1 MGRNGAVELSGRAG
15 VDPEESEW
23 TDPLD
28 VLDVLG
34 HRYPFL
40 LVDRL
45 RVVEAGR
52 RAVGLKR
59 VTGGDWWSEAG
70 DFGMWEMPATLVV
83 EALAQTSAAVLIGLL
98 NDSSGAVGYFASA
111 DRVRFRSLPRV
122 GDTLILTVELVW
134 YRRGVARLR
143 GIASVDGRL
152 AVSANFTT
160 VVRGR
165 AA

>member
-1 MGRNGAVELSGRAG
+1 MGRNGAVALSNRED
-15 VDPEESEW
+15 VSREESEW

-45 RVVEAGR
+45 RVVEPGR
-52 RAVGLKR
+52 RALGLKR

-98 NDSSGAVGYFASA
+98 ND
-111 DRVRFRSLPRV
+111 
-122 GDTLILTVELVW
+122 
-134 YRRGVARLR
+134 
-143 GIASVDGRL
+143 
-152 AVSANFTT
+152 
-160 VVRGR
+160 
-165 AA
+165 